1 MPETRQAY
9 RWCTGTPGRLDRIVG
24 SLFSSGS
31 SCRLRPG
38 PDSEPLIL
46 DDQVRASLLA
56 PQRRADMRGNLKEY
70 LAYRE
75 QAAHWAVS
83 LGVTPETIE
92 EALFEAGGEL

>member
-1 MPETRQAY
+1 
-9 RWCTGTPGRLDRIVG
+9 
-24 SLFSSGS
+24 
-31 SCRLRPG
+31 
-38 PDSEPLIL
+38 
-46 DDQVRASLLA
+46 
-56 PQRRADMRGNLKEY
+56 MRGNLKEY